1 MNIELEELARK
12 SLIEYSKA
20 RMCLVASIGTGNL
33 VSNNGKKYIFTCK
46 HVADEF
52 FEMRTPVVTLLSNK
66 KIETDKL
73 NYLGSSDEFD
83 IAVIEV
89 NDDTITDVFYEPT
102 DFQSIEDF
110 TAYNFE
116 EADLHLCGFPFSF
129 RHETESERERFWFS
143 YLTVPIK
150 SKTEKDFVYC
160 DYPVGK
166 DLAIFNSSYKSKLPD
181 PKGMSGS
188 FVHLIDGAAIKE
200 NEIWS
205 LKFVKVIA
213 MQISWN
219 TKSHLKCANIKHIK
233 NILNDLPT

>member
-1 MNIELEELARK
+1 MDKKLEELARK

-33 VSNNGKKYIFTCK
+33 ISNNGKKYIITCK

-52 FEMRTPVVTLLSNK
+52 FQMKTPVVTLLSNK
-66 KIETDKL
+66 KIGIDKL
-73 NYLGSSDEFD
+73 NYIGSSDKFD

-89 NDDTITDVFYEPT
+89 YDNTITDVFYEPI
-102 DFQSIEDF
+102 DFQTIEDF
-110 TAYNFE
+110 TNYNFE

-129 RHETESERERFWFS
+129 RYETESERERYWFS

-150 SKTEKDFVYC
+150 SKTEKDFIYC

-166 DLAIFNSSYKSKLPD
+166 DLTIFNSSDKSKLPD

-188 FVHLIDGAAIKE
+188 FLHLIDAPATKE

-219 TKSHLKCANIKHIK
+219 IKSHLKCVNIKHIK
-233 NILNDLPT
+233 SILKDLPI

>member
-1 MNIELEELARK
+1 MNKEIEELARK

-52 FEMRTPVVTLLSNK
+52 FKMKTPVVTLLSNK
-66 KIETDKL
+66 KIETDNL
-73 NYLGSSDEFD
+73 NYIGSSDEFD
-83 IAVIEV
+83 IAVIQI
-89 NDDTITDVFYEPT
+89 NDDTITDMFYEPK

-110 TAYNFE
+110 TDYNFE
-116 EADLHLCGFPFSF
+116 DADLHLCGFPFSF
-129 RHETESERERFWFS
+129 RYETESERERFWFS

-150 SKTEKDFVYC
+150 NKTEKDFVYC
-160 DYPVGK
+160 DYPLGK
-166 DLAIFNSSYKSKLPD
+166 DLEIFNSSYTSKLPD
-181 PKGMSGS
+181 PKGLSGS
-188 FVHLIDGAAIKE
+188 FVHLIDGPAIKE

-219 TKSHLKCANIKHIK
+219 TKNHLKCVSIKHIK
-233 NILNDLPT
+233 NILNDLPI

>member
-1 MNIELEELARK
+1 MDKKLEELARK

-33 VSNNGKKYIFTCK
+33 VSNDGKKYIFTCK

-52 FEMRTPVVTLLSNK
+52 FEMKTPVVTLLSNQ
-66 KIETDKL
+66 KIEIDKL

-89 NDDTITDVFYEPT
+89 NDNTISDLFYELA
-102 DFQSIEDF
+102 DFQSIDDF
-110 TAYNFE
+110 TEYNFE
-116 EADLHLCGFPFSF
+116 EVDLHLCGFPFSF
-129 RHETESERERFWFS
+129 RYETESERERFWFS

-150 SKTEKDFVYC
+150 SKIEKDFIYC

-166 DLAIFNSSYKSKLPD
+166 DLELFNSGDKSKLPD

-188 FVHLIDGAAIKE
+188 FVHLIDSPAIKE

-205 LKFVKVIA
+205 LRFVKVIA
-213 MQISWN
+213 MQTAWN
-219 TKSHLKCANIKHIK
+219 KKSYLKCVNIKHIK
-233 NILNDLPT
+233 SILNDLPI